1 MTNTEDLLYA
11 AAKAMA
17 EAQER
22 IEQLEAQLIE
32 LRAEIQRQQT
42 CCTCK

>member
-1 MTNTEDLLYA
+1 MINTEDLLYR

-17 EAQER
+17 DAQER
-22 IEQLEAQLIE
+22 IEQLEAQLAE
-32 LRAEIQRQQT
+32 LRAEIQRLQT